1 MPSWHRMP
9 TRAPPWPE
17 AETAEPTAAGDAEEN
32 ATDVEAAAE
41 RPLEGGLYGMLPVD
55 HWWTTG
61 RTIDPRRMRGGAAE
75 GVMPELHPS
84 SRARLCSWV
93 HFPFSYS
100 RVLQIS

>member
-1 MPSWHRMP
+1 MP

-41 RPLEGGLYGMLPVD
+41 RPPEGGLYGRLPVD

-75 GVMPELHPS
+75 GVMSELRPC
-84 SRARLCSWV
+84 SRAR
-93 HFPFSYS
+93 
-100 RVLQIS
+100 VLVGPRALFVFARNRTL